1 MPRDRDGVARESD
14 MRLKTLI
21 LISTALAGIAP
32 AAHAQSGGTAPPVDE
47 GSNYRDNEIVVTA
60 QKRTERLNDVA
71 DAVTA
76 FTAETREVIGI
87 TDLGDMAQFTPGLSY
102 NAGSDRV
109 FLRGIG
115 RQTNTAGSDPG
126 VATYIDGIYD
136 SATSSVAGSDFF
148 IERVEI
154 LRGPQGTLYGR
165 NSIGGAINAI
175 SKRPT
180 RELSIQGR
188 ATVANYDFYSVQGA
202 VSGPLTNGL
211 RVKLGGS
218 WSDQNKGYF
227 RNVAG
232 GRSEGGVVEG
242 YYLEGQVELDLGP
255 RATLWLKATTTR
267 ADQRQRSVNSDTP
280 WDYAPYPSGALTPAS
295 QFGFLTPGYQAI
307 GPATSNPGVDNIR
320 EFSTDTEA
328 NARTRGNFAVQG
340 QLDVELDPFDIRIL
354 GGYRE
359 NRYDAVNDL
368 DGSSMTSY
376 RFPLAA
382 GAVCGFIP
390 GCTPLTVNPS
400 QTFGY
405 VEDRSF
411 GSAEINFL
419 SKGDG
424 PLNWLAGLYY
434 YGEILDQEAHF
445 GVPNQPQMKAPANG
459 PANPTGDSVFAG
471 TNLETASYAAFGQI
485 DWDVTSTIRL
495 TGGLRYSIDEK
506 RAIENF
512 RAVCLGCAAGLT
524 PDQLGSFTPALDIT
538 STLASFAPAP
548 GVASATTIDP
558 VTGMARRVLD
568 DSWNSFSGTAGIQ
581 WRPAEDSLVY
591 ASYSRGYK
599 SGGFNSGGL
608 TASPRTGSEH
618 VNAYQIGVK
627 QGFGRV
633 QLNVAGYYYDYSGL
647 QIPLSIPTSSINL
660 TGFFNLEQAK
670 SWGTEV
676 EASWQPVDGLNLL
689 LNYAYADSKI
699 NSCCYFD
706 GADPSAVAPDAQPSG
721 PVFGTRR
728 FQTLDGDE
736 LPFQPR
742 HKLAANVNYTF
753 DVGPGSVT
761 LSASYSWRDKMWASV
776 FNRSFYRLPSSESV
790 DARLLWTGKD
800 DRYRI
805 TLFAKNIF
813 NSVSYDN
820 IGGLPGS
827 NVGSPYTLP
836 LTPGYSV
843 NRSVGVEAPRIY
855 GVQVSFKY

>member
-1 MPRDRDGVARESD
+1 
-14 MRLKTLI
+14 MRLTKLF
-21 LISTALAGIAP
+21 LLSTALTGLVPTAYAQTADTAP
-32 AAHAQSGGTAPPVDE
+32 ADADAQT
-47 GSNYRDNEIVVTA
+47 YRDNEIVVTA
-60 QKRTERLNDVA
+60 QKRSERLNDVA
-71 DAVTA
+71 EAVTA
-76 FTAETREVIGI
+76 FTAETRQIIGI

-148 IERVEI
+148 VDRVEI

-180 RELSIQGR
+180 HELSIEGR
-188 ATVANYDFYSVQGA
+188 ATIANYNAYSIQGA
-202 VSGPLTNGL
+202 VSGPLTDGL

-218 WSDQNKGYF
+218 WFDQDKGYF

-232 GRSEGGVVEG
+232 GRSEGGVSEG

-255 RATLWLKATTTR
+255 QATLWLKATTTR
-267 ADQRQRSVNSDTP
+267 VDQRPRAVNSDTP
-280 WDYAPYPSGALTPAS
+280 WDYAPYPSGALTPGS
-295 QFGFLTPGYQAI
+295 QFGFLFPGYQAL
-307 GPATSNPGVDNIR
+307 GSATSNPGVDNIR
-320 EFSTDTEA
+320 EFSADTEGR
-328 NARTRGNFAVQG
+328 ARTRGTFSVQG
-340 QLDVELDPFDIRIL
+340 QLDVELEPFDIRIL

-359 NRYDAVNDL
+359 TRYDSIADL
-368 DGSSMTSY
+368 DGSSMTEY
-376 RFPLAA
+376 RFPLAP
-382 GAVCGFIP
+382 GAVCGFVP

-434 YGEILDQEAHF
+434 YGEILDQESHF
-445 GVPNQPQMKAPANG
+445 GTPNQAQMKAPANG

-485 DWDVTSTIRL
+485 DWDVTSTVRL

-506 RAIENF
+506 RAIESL

-524 PDQLGSFTPALDIT
+524 ADQLGSLTPALDIT
-538 STLASFAPAP
+538 STIASFAPAD
-548 GVASATTIDP
+548 GVVSATTIDP
-558 VTGMARRVLD
+558 VTGRARRVLD

-581 WRPAEDSLVY
+581 WRPAANSLVY
-591 ASYSRGYK
+591 ANYSRGYK
-599 SGGFNSGGL
+599 SGGFNAGGI

-618 VNAYQIGVK
+618 VNAYQAGVK

-633 QLNVAGYYYDYSGL
+633 QLNVAGYYYDYRGL
-647 QIPLSIPTSSINL
+647 QIPLSIPTPSINL
-660 TGFFNLEQAK
+660 TGFFNLERAK

-676 EASWQPVDGLNLL
+676 EASWQPVDGLQLL

-699 NSCCYFD
+699 KSCCYFD
-706 GADPSAVAPDAQPSG
+706 GADPTASAPGAQPSG
-721 PVFGTRR
+721 PAVGGR
-728 FQTLDGDE
+728 FFQSLDGEE

-742 HKLAANVNYTF
+742 HKLAANANYTF

-761 LSASYSWRDKMWASV
+761 LSASYSWRAKMWASV
-776 FNRSFYRLPSSESV
+776 FNRSYYRVPTSESV
-790 DARLLWTGKD
+790 DLRLLWTGKD
-800 DRYRI
+800 DRYRVI
-805 TLFAKNIF
+805 FFAKNLF
-813 NSVSYDN
+813 DTTSYDN

-827 NVGSPYTLP
+827 SVASPYVLP
-836 LTPGYSV
+836 LTPGYLV
-843 NRSVGVEAPRIY
+843 NRSIGVEAPRTY
-855 GVQVSFKY
+855 GVQLSFKI